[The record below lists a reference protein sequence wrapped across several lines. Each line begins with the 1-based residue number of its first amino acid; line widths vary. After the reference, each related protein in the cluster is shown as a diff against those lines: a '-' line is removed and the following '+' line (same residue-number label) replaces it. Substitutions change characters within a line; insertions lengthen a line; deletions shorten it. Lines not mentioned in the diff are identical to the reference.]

1 MKPAPTIFYDHHM
14 DQHTFRILEFD
25 KILEMAAAFALTAP
39 GRDVVRSIKPLRDIG
54 EIRQRIALISE
65 CRNLLSEGQYPGI
78 EHFDDLSLLFQKVRP
93 VDAVLGPLELRA
105 FLPLFYSAFNLK
117 ILSESPS
124 YTGLGIIVSQL
135 TAHPGIRKAIER
147 ALDNE
152 GKIRDE
158 ASPELFNIRRSI
170 KSCEGRIKG
179 MLEGILQQK
188 ETILY
193 LQDFYV
199 AERNNRWVIPVKRDF
214 KGNVP
219 GIVHDISNT
228 GETVYVEPYSIQHLG
243 NELESYRAEEKLEE
257 YRILQRLTAFLRES
271 LHEIE
276 ADYHIVA
283 KVDALL
289 AAAGFSGLMD
299 MSPPEINE
307 HGYMKIIRGRHPLLW
322 KTLRREDREGRLVPL
337 DMEIG
342 RENSCMIITGSNAGG
357 KTVSLK
363 TIGVLHLMALSGL
376 HIPAGSGTAIPFL
389 KNVLAD
395 IGDEQSIEQNLSTF
409 SAHITRI
416 SEIIRQGSEHTLVI
430 IDELGTGTDP
440 EQGGALSCAILR
452 KLKECGALTL
462 ASTHLGMLKAFAHSE
477 PGIINSAME
486 MEEITVNGA
495 SIYRPTYKLV
505 IGEPGTS
512 HAFEIAESL
521 GMDTDIIREAR
532 EFSKDEGGRIE
543 SLIYELKQK
552 TTELKNKLLES
563 ERLKQETE
571 RLREQLSEELMRF
584 KITER
589 EIMAKAMKEAEEVV
603 RKTKREMRDIIE
615 TLKQASLADAREAA
629 KELDTKL
636 REIVNIRKEHTP
648 AKSVQFEEIKEG
660 RHVLVNS
667 LGKHG
672 VIHSVN
678 EKTGRCK
685 VFVDGKE
692 IEVPFDELFEPSADF
707 LQTLASAHSRGTAR
721 RAPTETPMDINIPNE
736 LNVIGQRVD
745 PAISLIERYL
755 NDASIAGLKQ
765 VKIIHGIGAGILSG
779 AIREY
784 LKGHP
789 LVENFRKGN
798 EDEGGEAVT
807 VVVL

>member
-1 MKPAPTIFYDHHM
+1 M

-25 KILEMAAAFALTAP
+25 KILEMAAVFALTAP
-39 GRDVVRSIKPLRDIG
+39 GRDVVLSIKPLKDLG

-93 VDAVLGPLELRA
+93 VDAVLEPLELKT

-124 YTGLGIIVSQL
+124 YTRLGIIVSQL
-135 TAHPGIRKAIER
+135 TTHPGIKKAIGH
-147 ALDNE
+147 ALDIE

-158 ASPELFNIRRSI
+158 ASPELFNIRRGI

-193 LQDFYV
+193 LQDIYL

-257 YRILQRLTAFLRES
+257 YRILQRLTALLRER

-276 ADYHIVA
+276 EDYHIVA

-289 AAAGFSGLMD
+289 AAAGFSKLMD

-307 HGYMKIIRGRHPLLW
+307 YGYMRIISGRHPLLW

-363 TIGVLHLMALSGL
+363 TIGVLNLMALSGL

-389 KNVLAD
+389 KNIFAD

-416 SEIIRQGSEHTLVI
+416 SEIIRQGNEHTLVI

-452 KLKECGALTL
+452 KLKKCRALTL

-486 MEEITVNGA
+486 MEEITVNGV
-495 SIYRPTYKLV
+495 SIYRPTYKLI

-521 GMDTDIIREAR
+521 GLNIDIIREAR
-532 EFSKDEGGRIE
+532 EFIKDEGGRIE
-543 SLIYELKQK
+543 ALITELKQK
-552 TTELKNKLLES
+552 TAGLDNRIKETEK
-563 ERLKQETE
+563 LKQDIEH
-571 RLREQLSEELMRF
+571 LQLQLKEELSRL
-584 KITER
+584 KITEK
-589 EIMAKAMKEAEEVV
+589 EIMAKALREAEDVV
-603 RKTKREMRDIIE
+603 RKTKRETRDIIE
-615 TLKQASLADAREAA
+615 TLKRASLTEAREAA
-629 KELDTKL
+629 KELDKKLEEVISIRKQYSAEKTSQL
-636 REIVNIRKEHTP
+636 REVRD
-648 AKSVQFEEIKEG
+648 G
-660 RHVLVNS
+660 RRVLVNT

-672 VIHSVN
+672 LIHSVN

-685 VFVDGKE
+685 VFVDGRE
-692 IEVPFDELFEPSADF
+692 IEVAIADLSEPVTDNI
-707 LQTLASAHSRGTAR
+707 QGRGSTVR
-721 RAPTETPMDINIPNE
+721 HAPAETNMDINIPNE
-736 LNVIGQRVD
+736 LNVIGRRVD
-745 PAISLIERYL
+745 PALSLVERYL
-755 NDASIAGLKQ
+755 NDASIADLKQ
-765 VKIIHGIGAGILSG
+765 VKIIHGIGAGILSS

-784 LKGHP
+784 LKDHP
-789 LVENFRKGN
+789 LVENFRKGSD
-798 EDEGGEAVT
+798 DEGGEAVT

>member
-1 MKPAPTIFYDHHM
+1 M

-39 GRDVVRSIKPLRDIG
+39 GRDVVLSIKPLKDIG

-78 EHFDDLSLLFQKVRP
+78 EHFDDLSPLFQKVRP
-93 VDAVLGPLELRA
+93 VDAVLEPLELRA

-135 TAHPGIRKAIER
+135 TTHPGIKKAIGR

-158 ASPELFNIRRSI
+158 ASPELFNIRRGI

-179 MLEGILQQK
+179 MLDVILQQK

-193 LQDFYV
+193 LQDFYL

-228 GETVYVEPYSIQHLG
+228 GETVYIEPYSIQHLG

-257 YRILQRLTAFLRES
+257 YRILQRLTALLRER

-276 ADYHIVA
+276 EDYHIVA

-289 AAAGFSGLMD
+289 AAAGFSILMD

-322 KTLRREDREGRLVPL
+322 KTLRREDSEGRLVPL

-363 TIGVLHLMALSGL
+363 TIGVLNLMALSGL
-376 HIPAGSGTAIPFL
+376 HIPAGSGTVMPFL
-389 KNVLAD
+389 KNIFAD

-416 SEIIRQGSEHTLVI
+416 SEIIRQGNEHTLVI

-452 KLKECGALTL
+452 KLKKCGALTL

-477 PGIINSAME
+477 PGTINSAME
-486 MEEITVNGA
+486 MDEITVNGV
-495 SIYRPTYKLV
+495 SIYRPTYKL
-505 IGEPGTS
+505 IAGEPGTS

-521 GMDTDIIREAR
+521 GLDADIVREAR
-532 EFSKDEGGRIE
+532 EFIKDEGGRIE
-543 SLIYELKQK
+543 SLISELKQK
-552 TTELKNKLLES
+552 ATELKNKLMES
-563 ERLKQETE
+563 EGLKQEAGH
-571 RLREQLSEELMRF
+571 LREQLREELLRL
-584 KITER
+584 KTTEK
-589 EIMAKAMKEAEEVV
+589 EMIAKALREAEDFIRKAKKEA
-603 RKTKREMRDIIE
+603 RDIVE
-615 TLKQASLADAREAA
+615 TIKRSSLADAREAV
-629 KELDTKL
+629 KELDRKL
-636 REIVNIRKEHTP
+636 EEVIIIRKQYSAEKTSQL
-648 AKSVQFEEIKEG
+648 KEVREG
-660 RHVLVNS
+660 RRVLVNA

-672 VIHSVN
+672 LIHSVN
-678 EKTGRCK
+678 EKSGRCK
-685 VFVDGKE
+685 VFVDGRE
-692 IEVPFDELFEPSADF
+692 IEVAFADLSEPVTDNIQGS
-707 LQTLASAHSRGTAR
+707 GTVR
-721 RAPTETPMDINIPNE
+721 HAPAETNMDINIPNE

-745 PAISLIERYL
+745 PALSLVERYL
-755 NDASIAGLKQ
+755 NDASIADLKQ
-765 VKIIHGIGAGILSG
+765 VKIIHGIGAGILSS

-789 LVENFRKGN
+789 LVENFRKGS

-807 VVVL
+807 VVVF